1 MRLYTLKIDVLELLL
16 ETIQEHEDR
25 AFSLINQIENINYV
39 RSQSPHEKVNPGGGL
54 NGWGSPQGSPS
65 HVVTVI

>member
-1 MRLYTLKIDVLELLL
+1 MSLYTLKIDVLELLL

-39 RSQSPHEKVNPGGGL
+39 RSQSPHEKVTPGDSPIHL
-54 NGWGSPQGSPS
+54 DHPQGSRRGGGK
-65 HVVTVI
+65 